1 MVGITPAIAS
11 KDEIGEAYKLITGMD
26 PLSIQL
32 RHLVPDGNVKKEN
45 LRLCRKCGRV
55 GHSKVTCQYHEEV
68 NEDTVSYM
76 SRLIDAYKKIHYMD
90 EIKEEKVKPSVPAIA
105 SATGDIKDVRYML
118 NLQV

>member
-32 RHLVPDGNVKKEN
+32 RHLVPDGNVKKEH

-76 SRLIDAYKKIHYMD
+76 SRLIDAYKKIHHMD